1 MLKRKHIITFL
12 NYGQSLVC
20 QSNSVLLWG
29 GGVIWVRALGWTITC
44 DCCNRK
50 PFNWELSLFCQQ
62 QKLSVC
68 EVSWVYVSYD
78 CQPCIVNQILNT
90 TFSFCS
96 KPCHH
101 LNFTLSIATTMMSH
115 DNISNYGVTNGDH
128 QHLMGC
134 VLCISIFKPH
144 LKLPSRWEKETTIT
158 ITIASNNNKL
168 HSLCPKTDEGPVSLI
183 TDGGLPYQLESPST
197 KL

>member
-1 MLKRKHIITFL
+1 MDNHWFASPTQCYSEEEGSYEWEHWVGL
-12 NYGQSLVC
+12 SP
-20 QSNSVLLWG
+20 
-29 GGVIWVRALGWTITC
+29 VIVATENLSIENWV
-44 DCCNRK
+44 
-50 PFNWELSLFCQQ
+50 FFCQQ
-62 QKLSVC
+62 QKLSIC

-78 CQPCIVNQILNT
+78 CQPCIVNQILNI

-144 LKLPSRWEKETTIT
+144 LKLPSKWEKETTIT

-168 HSLCPKTDEGPVSLI
+168 HSLCPKTDEAPVSLI
-183 TDGGLPYQLESPST
+183 TDGGLPYQMESPST